1 MDSSATTTAI
11 PVDDHKQNLTQII
24 SSILKTLGTLHQLYL
39 IVSSY
44 NVATQLPLLQRM
56 NNLVLEL
63 DNMTRLADK
72 CNIQVPMEVLNLIDD
87 GKNPD
92 ESFM

>member
-1 MDSSATTTAI
+1 MPTTKNRENKTNLRSIDSSQS
-11 PVDDHKQNLTQII
+11 V
-24 SSILKTLGTLHQLYL
+24 ILSCCVTVPTLIT
-39 IVSSY
+39 VW
-44 NVATQLPLLQRM
+44 

-72 CNIQVPMEVLNLIDD
+72 CNIQVPMEVLNLIAD